1 MANTLGLSHW
11 TVVQNGA
18 RKITCMLV
26 EPPWLLLT
34 GLSLLPIALR
44 EYKKQTTKQTKWL
57 RDAKLFWTFLTIS
70 NSAIVFAEQLK
81 PNIFLWFFQFWG
93 PIVAIFFGK
102 SLENYYHRQKMLVFK
117 LTIMMRLFLLDHRGR
132 LFCNVCRPSLTII
145 PMVVNRRSNYAM
157 LTMHRWSLQTNYDK
171 PCEQNVKEN
180 TIIQI
185 IYKLLFPKAVRHCYS
200 WQLPSVMNWHGQRV
214 FWYEGCLNSFWEL
227 KLVHWLWLRV
237 WASQSGIKNW
247 PQKTTSLCFLASLTS
262 AVTRTALTQTG

>member
-81 PNIFLWFFQFWG
+81 PNIFWFFQFWG

-145 PMVVNRRSNYAM
+145 PMVVNRRSNDAM
-157 LTMHRWSLQTNYDK
+157 LTMHRWSLPPDISPNESRETKTTAVNRVRLSPPLHTSLQLLSALHALHA
-171 PCEQNVKEN
+171 PCSVNC
-180 TIIQI
+180 TLHT
-185 IYKLLFPKAVRHCYS
+185 LLLLY
-200 WQLPSVMNWHGQRV
+200 QLHTMHTP
-214 FWYEGCLNSFWEL
+214 
-227 KLVHWLWLRV
+227 LRV
-237 WASQSGIKNW
+237 HCKQHTAISAAQC
-247 PQKTTSLCFLASLTS
+247 THLALD
-262 AVTRTALTQTG
+262 TALQLHIALKS